1 MSSSLSTHRA
11 EKKIF
16 IHEDDCIHSD
26 GSPYTVTTL
35 SYVSSGV
42 THTLTLFSNAVG
54 FPEFI
59 KTNERNIPF
68 SWYAEGYEGNYQN
81 EEDEEN
87 TDDNETG

>member
-1 MSSSLSTHRA
+1 MSSSLSTHRV

-16 IHEDDCIHSD
+16 IYEDDCTHSD

-42 THTLTLFSNAVG
+42 QHTLTLFSNGEG

-59 KTNERNIPF
+59 KTNERSIPI
-68 SWYAEGYEGNYQN
+68 SWYAEDYEGNYQN
-81 EEDEEN
+81 EGDEEN